1 MRDVGRIYIVCSLVF
16 CMNKKWVIGAVSIV
30 GFVLFVFVVLSLV
43 RCGPFVKCES
53 LDGLILCD
61 YTPEERCETLSWSE
75 KDCCL
80 SSLEDAREKGWK
92 ILPADCCIDEESGNE
107 MCADFDCYSVFG
119 EPEIGTKWDVVKPKC
134 EGGLAFCVPGSW
146 NVAES

>member
-1 MRDVGRIYIVCSLVF
+1 MEKKYGSEEGISRRDFLRGFAAAGLTLVLP
-16 CMNKKWVIGAVSIV
+16 IGCAGV
-30 GFVLFVFVVLSLV
+30 
-43 RCGPFVKCES
+43 
-53 LDGLILCD
+53 DGLILCD